1 MEERTSLLDAVLTR
15 VNGLLAFIAAIMIV
29 FMMLAICYSTLVRF
43 FWDASVPWVVEISSY
58 LMLYITFL
66 CIAWL
71 QAQDGHVRIDLL
83 TARLG
88 VRGRAVLDVIT
99 SLGGVAVG
107 LFLAWKGALVT
118 LDYFQRDVTVI
129 GIVNTPQFLLIGI
142 MPVGGI
148 LLLLQCLLQTWRSF
162 RTLMHTNA
170 PSEEVV
176 SDTQG

>member
-1 MEERTSLLDAVLTR
+1 MVERRSILDAVLTR
-15 VNGLLAFIAAIMIV
+15 VNGLLAFIAAIMII
-29 FMMLAICYSTLVRF
+29 FMMLAICYSTLMRF
-43 FWDASVPWVVEISSY
+43 LWDASVPWVVEISSY

-83 TARLG
+83 TAKLG
-88 VRGRAVLDVIT
+88 VRGRGTLDVIT

-129 GIVNTPQFLLIGI
+129 GIVNTPQFLLIAI
-142 MPVGGI
+142 LPIGGT
-148 LLLLQCLLQTWRSF
+148 LLLVQCILQTWRSF
-162 RTLMHTNA
+162 RTVMQTKVS
-170 PSEEVV
+170 SEETV
-176 SDTQG
+176 S

>member
-1 MEERTSLLDAVLTR
+1 MEARSSIIDAVLTR
-15 VNGLLAFIAAIMIV
+15 VNDLLAFIAAVMIV

-71 QAQDGHVRIDLL
+71 QAQDGHVRIDLI
-83 TARLG
+83 TAKLG
-88 VRGRAVLDVIT
+88 AKGRALLDVFT
-99 SLGGVAVG
+99 SLGGALVG

-129 GIVNTPQFLLIGI
+129 GIVNTPQFLLIGVI
-142 MPVGGI
+142 PVGGI
-148 LLLLQCLLQTWRSF
+148 LLLVQCILQTWRSF
-162 RTLMHTNA
+162 RTLTQANV
-170 PSEEVV
+170 PSEEVDP
-176 SDTQG
+176 DTQ